1 MYEGILQKVVPADEW
16 KAQKVNKHVSIG
28 CCRMLAINHR
38 IALPPDEALRR
49 AGFVEDRVPR
59 DKWSVPTDC
68 KRLEKNRKQNGSC
81 RGPCGRCS
89 FDWCPSTLSAKTLDG
104 LAEYLQG

>member
-1 MYEGILQKVVPADEW
+1 MEGPEGEQARLDRLLPDVGHQ
-16 KAQKVNKHVSIG
+16 
-28 CCRMLAINHR
+28 NHR